1 MRLICTKTVQLLE
14 DTYFEE
20 VQQKMP
26 YVILSHRW
34 GKNEV
39 TFQDMA
45 GPGKAKMKKGG
56 YDKIRKTCEIAK
68 GMGYAYAWVD
78 TCCID
83 KTSSSELSETINS
96 MFRWYQ
102 NSAVCLAY
110 LDDIDARMEWAES
123 GGGLYPFMSRSK
135 WFRRGWTLQELIA
148 PSIVDF
154 YDKDW
159 RKFGT
164 KSHPEFLDVLI
175 RITKIPAGVLGNPD
189 KVTSCT
195 VAQRMSWA
203 SDRET
208 TRVEDMAYSL
218 IGIFGI
224 SMPMLYGEG
233 ARAFIRLQE
242 EIAKG
247 TNDMTLFCWT
257 LKDDP
262 SVCEHGIFALS
273 PSYFRGAHNLVS
285 LPWAIP
291 REFSLVN
298 GGIRITTQLRK
309 PTNWPGISYVGE
321 HFLLSLDC
329 GYVEDGIVGMSQ
341 DIALRKTPSG
351 YVRLY
356 PGSTYA
362 YHPRDA
368 SRYIH
373 LATEAIFIR
382 KVISRSEFENTKLAH
397 SVAFQG
403 ARDDVRVYSDP
414 RSVSAFPRHLWDESR
429 NIFLATRFP
438 RFGVT
443 QLFVGP
449 RELDRPTY
457 SFEFNILVAYL
468 LPAPGEKMR
477 YWLKAESDSSYS
489 SVVECYSRGQNDP
502 TRTMHDV
509 LRILGVSDH
518 FMEYVWSREDLAGWQ
533 LRIGNWEVR
542 DKPVKKRMKQELE
555 TLERVSTEP
564 SSLIIP
570 GGSIWLTVR
579 DDGDAHTFLF
589 DFQANIPAVQNQ

>member
-1 MRLICTKTVQLLE
+1 MRLICTKAVQLLE

-20 VQQKMP
+20 VQQKML

-34 GKNEV
+34 GKDEV

-45 GPGKAKMKKGG
+45 DPEKAKMKKRG
-56 YDKIRKTCEIAK
+56 YDKIRKTCEIAQ

-110 LDDIDARMEWAES
+110 LDDIDLRMEGAEPA
-123 GGGLYPFMSRSK
+123 GVLYPFLSGSK

-164 KSHPEFLDVLI
+164 KSHPEFLADLT

-189 KVTSCT
+189 KITSCT

-224 SMPMLYGEG
+224 NMPMLYGEG

-242 EIAKG
+242 EIAKE
-247 TNDMTLFCWT
+247 TNDLSLFCWA
-257 LKDDP
+257 LEDDP
-262 SVCEHGIFALS
+262 SVDEHGIFALS
-273 PSYFRGAHNLVS
+273 PSYFRSAHILVS

-309 PTNWPGISYVGE
+309 LDE
-321 HFLLSLDC
+321 KFLLSLDC
-329 GYVEDGIVGMSQ
+329 GYDEDGIVGAISQ
-341 DIALRKTPSG
+341 NIALRKTPSG
-351 YVRLY
+351 YVRLD
-356 PGSTYA
+356 PASTYE
-362 YHPRDA
+362 YHP
-368 SRYIH
+368 SVVHLQIP

-403 ARDDVRVYSDP
+403 ARDDVRVYSDH

-429 NIFLATRFP
+429 NIFLATGFP

-443 QLFVGP
+443 QLFVG
-449 RELDRPTY
+449 
-457 SFEFNILVAYL
+457 
-468 LPAPGEKMR
+468 
-477 YWLKAESDSSYS
+477 
-489 SVVECYSRGQNDP
+489 
-502 TRTMHDV
+502 
-509 LRILGVSDH
+509 
-518 FMEYVWSREDLAGWQ
+518 
-533 LRIGNWEVR
+533 
-542 DKPVKKRMKQELE
+542 
-555 TLERVSTEP
+555 RVN
-564 SSLIIP
+564 
-570 GGSIWLTVR
+570 LT
-579 DDGDAHTFLF
+579 D
-589 DFQANIPAVQNQ
+589 

>member
-34 GKNEV
+34 GNDEV

-45 GPGKAKMKKGG
+45 DPEKAKMKKGG

-68 GMGYAYAWVD
+68 EMGYAYAWVD

-110 LDDIDARMEWAES
+110 LDDIDSRMEGAEPA
-123 GGGLYPFMSRSK
+123 GVLYPFLSGSK

-164 KSHPEFLDVLI
+164 KSHPEFLDVLT
-175 RITKIPAGVLGNPD
+175 RITKIPVGVLGNPD

-203 SDRET
+203 SERET

-224 SMPMLYGEG
+224 NMPMLYGEG
-233 ARAFIRLQE
+233 PRAFIRLQE
-242 EIAKG
+242 EISKE
-247 TNDMTLFCWT
+247 TNDLTLFCWT
-257 LKDDP
+257 LEDDP
-262 SVCEHGIFALS
+262 SVREHGIFALS
-273 PSYFRGAHNLVS
+273 PSYFRSAHNLVS
-285 LPWAIP
+285 LSWAIP

-309 PTNWPGISYVGE
+309 PSDWGGFSLVGE

-329 GYVEDGIVGMSQ
+329 GYDEDGIVGAISQ
-341 DIALRKTPSG
+341 NIALRKTPSG
-351 YVRLY
+351 YVRLD
-356 PGSTYA
+356 PASTYGCD
-362 YHPRDA
+362 PSDA
-368 SRYIH
+368 HLHIP

-429 NIFLATRFP
+429 NIFLATGFP

-449 RELDRPTY
+449 RELDTPTY
-457 SFEFNILVAYL
+457 SYELNILVAYL
-468 LPAPGEKMR
+468 LPAPGKKMR

-489 SVVECYSRGQNDP
+489 SIVGCYSRGQNDP

-518 FMEYVWSREDLAGWQ
+518 FMEYMWSREDLAGWQ
-533 LRIGNWEVR
+533 LRIGNYGNLVG
-542 DKPVKKRMKQELE
+542 KRMKQELE

-564 SSLIIP
+564 SSLRIP
-570 GGSIWLTVR
+570 GGLIWLTVR

-589 DFQANIPAVQNQ
+589 DFQADSIPGVQNQ